1 MLVTGVM
8 DIEQSLEARRQ
19 ALINRRLTQLPVAM
33 PPPQEWRRAS
43 VRNMTE
49 NSRCLAVA
57 GGRWEKSD
65 PRVERPGLRVLAAGR
80 DRLHGTNNF
89 RNAVPSPARRRLRA
103 VINTDPVTIKDIE
116 LRITDPDTAGSP
128 RSGHR

>member
-1 MLVTGVM
+1 MLVTG
-8 DIEQSLEARRQ
+8 EQSLEARCQ

-33 PPPQEWRRAS
+33 PPPSRVAQS

-116 LRITDPDTAGSP
+116 LRIIDPDTAGSP